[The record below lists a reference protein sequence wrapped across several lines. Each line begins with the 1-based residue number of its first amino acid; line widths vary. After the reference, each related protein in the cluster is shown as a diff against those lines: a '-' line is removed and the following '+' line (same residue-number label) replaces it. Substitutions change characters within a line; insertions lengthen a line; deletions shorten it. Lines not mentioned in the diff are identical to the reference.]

1 MSGSGPLNRRVR
13 SVARRE
19 FLARVRSRWFLF
31 STLVVPLLF
40 LGAMI
45 LPAVLVDRSA
55 GEPKPLLIVDETDE
69 RLSDPLI
76 ELLREDGVPAR
87 RLPDRARGAA
97 DRGRVAG
104 TTLDTLRSRILAE
117 EGASDDDA
125 AAAWLYLPPDLVQ
138 GGEATLV
145 EDRETGPLLRR
156 SVSGALREVVT
167 SRRLERAGLG
177 GAEVED
183 ALRPVSVKV
192 EPLRVEDGPAGL
204 RQALGFM
211 FAMALYVMFIV
222 YGQMIARGV
231 LEEKTSDIVEILVSS
246 LRPWEMM
253 LGKILGIGAVGLTQ
267 VAIWVGVIG
276 LASAFGLASAAP
288 ALAELGL
295 DISQIAFPWDL
306 ILWSMV
312 YFFTGYLLYSG
323 VFAAAGAMVTSEQDI
338 QQVLIPALIP
348 LVLPILVL
356 PAAMQTPDAGWVVVM
371 SLIPFFSPILRPMR
385 IAASH
390 VPVWQSLLAVALLLV
405 TTYLL
410 ARAAGRIYRMGILMK
425 GKRPN
430 LPEFVRWIRHG

>member
-1 MSGSGPLNRRVR
+1 MSDSGPLNQRVLT
-13 SVARRE
+13 VARRE

-45 LPAVLVDRSA
+45 LPAVLVDRSTS
-55 GEPKPLLIVDETDE
+55 EPKPLLIVDETE
-69 RLSDPLI
+69 ELLSGRLI
-76 ELLREDGVPAR
+76 ELLEEDGVPAR
-87 RLPDRARGAA
+87 RLPARGGALGSQPAA
-97 DRGRVAG
+97 
-104 TTLDTLRSRILAE
+104 LDSLRSQILAE
-117 EGASDDDA
+117 DRAAEEER
-125 AAAWLYLPPDLVQ
+125 AAAWLHLPPGLLES
-138 GGEATLV
+138 GRATLV
-145 EDRETGPLLRR
+145 EDRETGPLLQR
-156 SVSGALREVVT
+156 SVSRALREVVT
-167 SRRLERAGLG
+167 TERLKKAGLT
-177 GAEVED
+177 AESIDHVLSPTAVEI
-183 ALRPVSVKV
+183 

-204 RQALGFM
+204 RQALGFV

-253 LGKILGIGAVGLTQ
+253 LGKILGIGAVGLSQ
-267 VAIWVGVIG
+267 VAIWVAVIG
-276 LASAFGLASAAP
+276 IASVLGMASAAP

-295 DISQIAFPWDL
+295 DLSRVAFPWDL
-306 ILWSMV
+306 VVWSMV
-312 YFFTGYLLYSG
+312 FFFTGYLLYSG

-348 LVLPILVL
+348 IVLPILVL
-356 PAAMQTPDAGWVVVM
+356 PAAMQTPDATWVVVM
-371 SLIPFFSPILRPMR
+371 SLIPFFSPILMPMR
-385 IAASH
+385 VAASH
-390 VPVWQSLLAVALLLV
+390 VPLWQSLLAVALLLV

-430 LPEFVRWIRHG
+430 LPEFVRWLKHG